1 MNKLTRV
8 ERKRRRKRFFRRIF
22 LLFIV
27 IVIIY
32 NAIIRIDLFNVGKIE
47 ISGNNI
53 TTEAQIIEKA
63 DIKKGDNLFRINRF
77 TLADRLREIGYI
89 EEIDIDKVFPSTIR
103 IKIDERIPYVEVIFN
118 EKYYVFDINGI
129 LLEKRTEPL
138 GELTLIS
145 NLKIQDIKE
154 GQKLDINSEFI
165 DIFNDEKVIE
175 VVSKI
180 KSFDFTDEN
189 NIKII
194 LDEDIPVEFG
204 SLYNIKYKLLE
215 LGEIINDIEKKNIP
229 TKMII
234 MNKGEY
240 PILVRDDE

>member
-89 EEIDIDKVFPSTIR
+89 EKIDIDKVFPSTIR

-145 NLKIQDIKE
+145 NLKIEDIKE